1 MEITSLCVF
10 CGSSPGLLPA
20 YATAARRFGS
30 LLAQRGITLV
40 YGGGHVGLMGEV
52 ADGALGSGGKVIG
65 VIPRHLIDK
74 EVEHRGL
81 TELIEVSSMHE
92 RKMKMADLSD
102 AFVALPGGIGT
113 LEELFEAFTWTQLGL
128 QTKPCAL
135 LNTSDFYSR
144 LLSFLE
150 YVVEQRFV
158 KEENYRSLLVEQDGE
173 ALLDRI
179 EAYQHVAVDKWLDRR
194 A

>member
-40 YGGGHVGLMGEV
+40 YGGGHVGRMGEV

-92 RKMKMADLSD
+92 RKMKMAELSG

-128 QTKPCAL
+128 QAKPCAL

-158 KEENYRSLLVEQDGE
+158 KEENYRSLLVEADGE
-173 ALLDRI
+173 KLLDRI
-179 EAYQHVAVDKWLDRR
+179 AAYQHVAIDKWLDRR